1 MPEWT
6 LYNVGDTIEC
16 LHTLGKVDASTEL
29 LVNTGVHHN
38 HDAPTIAANVH
49 ALLDWH
55 RSVPVSQRPCVVWR
69 ETLPQHFRSPTGEIP
84 LNPANG
90 SALITMCAHK
100 VAVAP
105 TGSDSGTGAGPFSG
119 VGCSPL
125 SMDAAGKQQ
134 FNAAAEALLPEP
146 SRDQRWGIARV
157 YHEATPY
164 WYEKVGCSGNGSA
177 YSWPGTTGTK
187 LDCTHITFLNSETHR
202 VVICKALE
210 AIRSACH
217 TRIQASGTRDG

>member
-1 MPEWT
+1 
-6 LYNVGDTIEC
+6 
-16 LHTLGKVDASTEL
+16 
-29 LVNTGVHHN
+29 
-38 HDAPTIAANVH
+38 
-49 ALLDWH
+49 
-55 RSVPVSQRPCVVWR
+55 
-69 ETLPQHFRSPTGEIP
+69 
-84 LNPANG
+84 
-90 SALITMCAHK
+90 
-100 VAVAP
+100 
-105 TGSDSGTGAGPFSG
+105 
-119 VGCSPL
+119 
-125 SMDAAGKQQ
+125 MDAAGKQQ

-157 YHEATPY
+157 YHEAAPY

>member
-16 LHTLGKVDASTEL
+16 LYTLGQVDASTEL

-38 HDAPTIAANVH
+38 QDAPMIAANVH
-49 ALLDWH
+49 SLLDWH

-84 LNPANG
+84 LNPTNG
-90 SALITMCAHK
+90 SAFITLCAHK
-100 VAVAP
+100 VAVTP
-105 TGSDSGTGAGPFSG
+105 TGSGTDSGAGPFSG
-119 VGCSPL
+119 FSGGGCSPL
-125 SMDAAGKQQ
+125 SMGDAAGKQQ

-157 YHEATPY
+157 YHEAKPY
-164 WYEKVGCSGNGSA
+164 WYEKVGCSGNGSG
-177 YSWPGTTGTK
+177 YLGPQK
-187 LDCTHITFLNSETHR
+187 LDCTHIKFLNSETHR

-217 TRIQASGTRDG
+217 TRIASGTRGG